1 MITVR
6 ATPLDFIN
14 SSSVSGA
21 ASRSGTR
28 APSANGNAGSCF
40 HTCTWGSRI
49 RASAASALAAAP
61 ASSVR
66 RVTLDRMASDRLTS
80 DIDRLQFID
89 DVLPAALVAD
99 ARSLARGVE
108 VDAQPPFV
116 ADRFQ
121 HPMAARKIHIA
132 IAEIEDIVEQLVA
145 DLARVLIVQKHE
157 AALVFL
163 RSEERR
169 AGKEGTSRWW
179 P

>member
-6 ATPLDFIN
+6 ATPLAFIN

-49 RASAASALAAAP
+49 RESAASAFAATP

-66 RVTLDRMASDRLTS
+66 RVTS
-80 DIDRLQFID
+80 DIDGLQFVHH
-89 DVLPAALVAD
+89 VLSAAFVAG
-99 ARSLARGVE
+99 ARSLARDVE
-108 VDAQPPFV
+108 IDAEPPPV

-121 HPMAARKIHIA
+121 HAMAAWKVHFAITKI
-132 IAEIEDIVEQLVA
+132 ENIVGKLV
-145 DLARVLIVQKHE
+145 
-157 AALVFL
+157 
-163 RSEERR
+163 
-169 AGKEGTSRWW
+169 
-179 P
+179 